1 MYTHT
6 EKLVSASN
14 TLSKYFSD
22 ELIEWKNLVE
32 FYLSE
37 IKLFGPKFSFVVHRN
52 SIIGIAEKVE
62 SHQIRLNQVK
72 EKINKII
79 KEINLQVS
87 VLIPNNSLIS
97 DEQVTREIDKF
108 QTDLRTKIQ
117 SVEKEYVDIKFD
129 SYFFLSSVLKK

>member
-6 EKLVSASN
+6 EKLVAASN
-14 TLSKYFSD
+14 TLSRYLSD
-22 ELIEWKNLVE
+22 ELIEWRALVE

-37 IKLFGPKFSFVVHRN
+37 IQLFAPKFSYVVHRN

-62 SHQIRLNQVK
+62 SHHIRLNQVK
-72 EKINKII
+72 EKINRIL
-79 KEINLQVS
+79 KEINLQES
-87 VLIPNNSLIS
+87 VLNPNKSLIN

>member
-1 MYTHT
+1 MYTHS
-6 EKLVSASN
+6 EQLLSASN
-14 TLSKYFSD
+14 TLSKYLSD
-22 ELIEWKNLVE
+22 ELIEWRALVE

-37 IKLFGPKFSFVVHRN
+37 IQLFAPKFSYVVHRN

-62 SHQIRLNQVK
+62 SHHIRLNQVK
-72 EKINKII
+72 EKINRIL
-79 KEINLQVS
+79 KEINLQES
-87 VLIPNNSLIS
+87 VLNPNKSLIN

>member
-6 EKLVSASN
+6 EQLVAASN

-22 ELIEWKNLVE
+22 ELIEWRALVD

-37 IKLFGPKFSFVVHRN
+37 IKLFSPKFSYVVHRN

-62 SHQIRLNQVK
+62 SHHIRLNQVK
-72 EKINKII
+72 EKINKIL
-79 KEINLQVS
+79 KEITLQES
-87 VLIPNNSLIS
+87 VLYPNKSLIN

-117 SVEKEYVDIKFD
+117 SVEKEYVDVKFD

>member
-1 MYTHT
+1 MYNHA
-6 EKLVSASN
+6 EQLLSVSN
-14 TLSKYFSD
+14 ILSKYFSD
-22 ELIEWKNLVE
+22 ELTEWKNLAE

-37 IKLFGPKFSFVVHRN
+37 IKQFSPKFSFVIYRN

-72 EKINKII
+72 EKINRIL
-79 KEINLQVS
+79 KEIKLQDS
-87 VLIPNNSLIS
+87 ILNPNNLLIS

-117 SVEKEYVDIKFD
+117 SLEKEYVDIKFD
-129 SYFFLSSVLKK
+129 AYFFLSSVLKK

>member
-1 MYTHT
+1 
-6 EKLVSASN
+6 L
-14 TLSKYFSD
+14 SD
-22 ELIEWKNLVE
+22 ELIEWRALVE

-37 IKLFGPKFSFVVHRN
+37 IKLFAPKFSYVVHRN

-62 SHQIRLNQVK
+62 SHHIRLNQVK
-72 EKINKII
+72 EKINRIL
-79 KEINLQVS
+79 KEINLQES
-87 VLIPNNSLIS
+87 VLNPNNSLIT

>member
-1 MYTHT
+1 MYTHS
-6 EKLVSASN
+6 EQLLSASN
-14 TLSKYFSD
+14 ILSKYLSD
-22 ELIEWKNLVE
+22 ELIEWRALVE

-37 IKLFGPKFSFVVHRN
+37 IKLFAPKFSYVVHRN

-62 SHQIRLNQVK
+62 SHHIRLNQVK
-72 EKINKII
+72 EKINRIL
-79 KEINLQVS
+79 KEINLQES
-87 VLIPNNSLIS
+87 VLNPNNSLIT